1 MSSILPEECTR
12 YCENNLCYKC
22 GKPGHLARNCCA
34 KDKKST
40 ASNNKSTLGC
50 TSLDNE
56 IKEIT
61 SELEHICLE
70 DDKSS
75 SLSSSRI
82 EVFVT
87 ELFTHDLYLLAAADL
102 IICTCWSADQL
113 SHVFVFADFYLL
125 VFGIC

>member
-1 MSSILPEECTR
+1 MPFILLEECTR
-12 YCENNLCYKC
+12 RHENNLCYKC
-22 GKPGHLARNCCA
+22 GKPGHLIRNCCA

-40 ASNNKSTLGC
+40 VSNNKSTLGC

-56 IKEIT
+56 IEEIT

-82 EVFVT
+82 EIFTTICVQMSNELQTTQALLNSGATKNFVSQM
-87 ELFTHDLYLLAAADL
+87 F
-102 IICTCWSADQL
+102 
-113 SHVFVFADFYLL
+113 L
-125 VFGIC
+125 VKNE